1 MPYNTP
7 PVCFICK
14 KIHPCDT
21 NDVLELVTPDFKTV
35 KVCKTHNGAEDERLR
50 QENMTPEEKQV
61 MAANVMAQPEFK
73 AVLKEYVEDLA
84 EQNPEAAEYIRDLH
98 RGFTA

>member
-35 KVCKTHNGAEDERLR
+35 KVCKSHNGAEEERLR
-50 QENMTPEEKQV
+50 QETMTPVEKQA

-73 AVLKEYVEDLA
+73 KVLQEYVEDMI
-84 EQNPEAAEYIRDLH
+84 EQHPKAAEYLRHIH
-98 RGFTA
+98 SGFTA